1 MPAITAHQTLINI
14 PTPNTHHAFLIAPVI
29 AHDPGKGDLIDLEL
43 PDQTFLRSQAA
54 PDVLRLGPNISG
66 SWQATLHFTTNSD
79 ASLKEP
85 LRLPR
90 LKPCPTHDETHLPT
104 WGAAGLI
111 TNLDLKEGFV
121 TIRVIPQRENLQAF
135 LITAIASLEQLTNLQ
150 SASNLRLKGTL
161 RGRQLIALHLEQID
175 LEHEHLPSSAQ
186 NPTRGAIRVSQSQR
200 ISEKTTSKGVDQI
213 EAYQIKPV
221 KEGSGR

>member
-1 MPAITAHQTLINI
+1 LPTLTAHQTLIDI

-43 PDQTFLRSQAA
+43 PDHTFLRSQAA

-66 SWQATLHFTTNSD
+66 SWQATLHFSTHSD

-90 LKPCPTHDETHLPT
+90 LKPCPAHDETHLPT

-111 TNLDLKEGFV
+111 THLDLKEGLI

-135 LITAIASLEQLTNLQ
+135 LITAIASLEQLTGLQ
-150 SASNLRLKGTL
+150 STSNLRLKGTL
-161 RGRQLIALHLEQID
+161 RGRQLIAMHLERID
-175 LEHEHLPSSAQ
+175 LEPEHLPSSAQ
-186 NPTRGAIRVSQSQR
+186 NPIRGAIRVSQSQR
-200 ISEKTTSKGVDQI
+200 TSEKIADNSNNQI
-213 EAYQIKPV
+213 DGHQIKTV
-221 KEGSGR
+221 KERSGR